1 VVGRI
6 QRLFQ
11 SSNGREV
18 MRHLRKEG
26 DKMRQLNEQVAL
38 QQAKDARAATQIQ
51 KVARSVGV
59 RAKYDYYK
67 KGIAY
72 GKSQNL
78 KDIQKDKVKDMLEEA
93 TGKSMEIDS
102 NTHQHILKYAQSLD
116 PQQRDAYYRAL
127 EQVTDGGAQAMHPE
141 PMGGFMG
148 TVSTV
153 HQDKT
158 GRGLLNKPGVKV
170 DLKTGSK
177 TKKGDSRRATLLAN
191 YTPDYTQSDGETS
204 EYVSQKMAKGKQ
216 LYKPPRAG
224 ERQSDRLK
232 GVPAV

>member
-1 VVGRI
+1 
-6 QRLFQ
+6 
-11 SSNGREV
+11 
-18 MRHLRKEG
+18 M
-26 DKMRQLNEQVAL
+26 
-38 QQAKDARAATQIQ
+38 
-51 KVARSVGV
+51 
-59 RAKYDYYK
+59 
-67 KGIAY
+67 
-72 GKSQNL
+72 
-78 KDIQKDKVKDMLEEA
+78 
-93 TGKSMEIDS
+93 
-102 NTHQHILKYAQSLD
+102 QSLD

-204 EYVSQKMAKGKQ
+204 EYVSQKVAKGKQ

-224 ERQSDRLK
+224 ERQSERLK